1 MQLIKSENTVRIRNI
16 NIEIK
21 EKNDVHID
29 TDEETLSN
37 YLQNKI
43 DLIKQAN
50 ENRPISNQKR
60 EIAYISII

>member
-1 MQLIKSENTVRIRNI
+1 MQWIKSENTVRIRNI
-16 NIEIK
+16 NIEFK